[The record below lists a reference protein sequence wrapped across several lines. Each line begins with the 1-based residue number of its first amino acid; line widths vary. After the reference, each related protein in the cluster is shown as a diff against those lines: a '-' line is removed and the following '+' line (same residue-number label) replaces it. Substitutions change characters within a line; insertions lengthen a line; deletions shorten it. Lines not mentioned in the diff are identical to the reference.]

1 MKKFFAFAVTFIM
14 VGTACFAQDKRND
27 HKRHDN
33 WEAIKAEKIGFI
45 TSKLDL
51 SVEEAQAFWP
61 VYNAYMKE
69 ISSANRKVSHNLW
82 SLKAKKDEVIPDKE
96 MVERINAYV
105 AAKID
110 ADAVFEKY
118 SKEFLTVLPA
128 EKVGRLYLAEEQ
140 FNRNMVNKLVDRKIE
155 KKTEKRERPEMGGKA
170 PADRSNA
177 QNLR

>member
-140 FNRNMVNKLVDRKIE
+140 FNRKMVDKLVE
-155 KKTEKRERPEMGGKA
+155 KKADKRSKQIIDKMTGGAKPA
-170 PADRSNA
+170 PSRED
-177 QNLR
+177 